1 MSVRAADA
9 AQADGRLDCLVIGAG
24 PAGLTAATYF
34 ARFHRRFVVVDGG
47 HSRARWIPT
56 SHNCPGFPFGVAGP
70 ALLGRLR
77 EQATTYGARIVT
89 DTIVELQRDGD
100 DFVATAASGARWRA
114 SHVLLATGIVDRMP
128 PIAGI
133 EAAIAAGVVRLCAVC
148 DGYEASD
155 ERIAVYG
162 PLDAAISHAAFLR
175 TFSRSVTAIA
185 SDATAADAQSLAL
198 AQRASVEV
206 LPGPSRLRHDAKRC
220 VVEFDHAGGPG
231 PDVRGSNARGPA
243 AREFDTVYPVLGG
256 DAQSGLATTLGARVD
271 DNGEL
276 IVDRQQQTS
285 IDRLYAIGDIVS
297 ALNQISVAVGHAA
310 IAATAIHNRL
320 PRNFRED
327 AIAQPATEPPP
338 R

>member
-1 MSVRAADA
+1 MSVPAAD
-9 AQADGRLDCLVIGAG
+9 DGGNDDRLDCLVIGAG

-34 ARFHRRFVVVDGG
+34 ARFHRRFVVVDAG

-70 ALLGRLR
+70 ALLEKLR
-77 EQATTYGARIVT
+77 EQATTYGAQIIQDRIVT
-89 DTIVELQRDGD
+89 LQRDGD
-100 DFVATAASGARWRA
+100 GFIAIAASGARWCA

-133 EAAIAAGVVRLCAVC
+133 DDAIGAGVVRLCAVC
-148 DGYEASD
+148 DGYEAND
-155 ERIAVYG
+155 ERLAVYG
-162 PLDAAISHAAFLR
+162 PVEEAISHAVFLR

-185 SDATAADAQSLAL
+185 SDAAAPDAESLSL
-198 AQRASVEV
+198 AQRARVEV
-206 LPGPSRLRHDAKRC
+206 LPMPSRLRHDAKRC
-220 VVEFDHAGGPG
+220 VVEFDCAGT
-231 PDVRGSNARGPA
+231 PA
-243 AREFDTVYPVLGG
+243 DTHEFGTREFDTIYPVLGG
-256 DAQSGLATTLGARVD
+256 VAQSALATAMGAHVD

-285 IDRLYAIGDIVS
+285 VDGLYASGDIVS

-320 PRNFRED
+320 PHNFRED
-327 AIAQPATEPPP
+327 PL
-338 R
+338 